1 MAFVKREGG
10 RFAVRQ
16 GNTGAL
22 LSTHATRKEATDRV
36 AALHREHKPKSGNR
50 GKTAAKMFRGQ
61 KLSKTQV
68 GAIQARNKKKRGGR
82 SKSGRRHK

>member
-1 MAFVKREGG
+1 MAFVKEEGG

-22 LSTHATRKEATDRV
+22 LSTHPTRQEATDRV
-36 AALHREHKPKSGNR
+36 AALHREHNPKRGSR

-61 KLSKTQV
+61 KLPKTKV
-68 GAIQARNKKKRGGR
+68 GTIQARNKKKRGGR
-82 SKSGRRHK
+82 SKSGGRHK